1 MSLFC
6 YEFLGPNSNLVYKA
20 FHGSFFKYG
29 LLADCLVY
37 NRKAFNLEL
46 MLFRFL
52 FHSSNQVL
60 RSQVFV
66 VFLLTLGIFFFLQ
79 ALYIRNNWHI
89 HFSLSLKI
97 NIVLSRI
104 SKFLLFLSFRDGQ
117 CPEYNRD
124 EQAILAVGLA
134 KAKPGVF
141 IEAIQY
147 LIVLAT
153 PVEVFNFP

>member
-66 VFLLTLGIFFFLQ
+66 VFLLTLGFFFFF
-79 ALYIRNNWHI
+79 A
-89 HFSLSLKI
+89 
-97 NIVLSRI
+97 
-104 SKFLLFLSFRDGQ
+104 SFI
-117 CPEYNRD
+117 Y
-124 EQAILAVGLA
+124 
-134 KAKPGVF
+134 KK
-141 IEAIQY
+141 
-147 LIVLAT
+147 
-153 PVEVFNFP
+153 